1 LTASCTEEPFEV
13 QSVDKTSRDGL
24 MKYAFF
30 LGCTIP
36 ARARNYELSA
46 RRVAETLGIDLIETD
61 RFMCCGFPIKAA
73 DREAS
78 TLMAAY
84 NLSLA
89 QEKGLDICS
98 LCSSCASQ
106 LAEAAHH
113 LSQDEHEKARV
124 NERLSEVG
132 LTYREGP
139 RVRHFARVLFEEVGA
154 ETIRNA
160 FKRDLKGLRIAVHYG
175 CHYLKPSSIHDRFD
189 DVEDPGSIE
198 ELVALTGAEVV
209 AYSGKK
215 MCCGGPVLPVD
226 EKVALS
232 VTKKKLDSL
241 ADAGADALCLVCPF
255 CSVMYDGNQKSI
267 ESEFN
272 VTYNLPVLYLTQVL
286 GLAMGFDRKALGLN
300 MNVVK
305 TKELLERVAG

>member
-1 LTASCTEEPFEV
+1 
-13 QSVDKTSRDGL
+13 

-46 RRVAETLGIDLIETD
+46 RKVAVTLGIDLIETD
-61 RFMCCGFPIKAA
+61 RFMCCGFPIKGA
-73 DREAS
+73 DRDAA

-113 LSQDEHEKARV
+113 LSWDKDAKARV
-124 NERLSEVG
+124 NERLSAVG
-132 LTYREGP
+132 
-139 RVRHFARVLFEEVGA
+139 VRHFARVLFEEVGA
-154 ETIRNA
+154 ETIKA
-160 FKRDLKGLRIAVHYG
+160 HLKKELGGLKIAVHYG
-175 CHYLKPSSIHDRFD
+175 CHYLKPSSIHDHFD
-189 DVEDPGSIE
+189 DVEDPRSIE
-198 ELVALTGAEVV
+198 ALVALTGAEVID
-209 AYSGKK
+209 YPGKK
-215 MCCGGPVLPVD
+215 RCCGGPVLPVD
-226 EKVALS
+226 EKLAIS
-232 VTKKKLDSL
+232 VTKEKLDSL
-241 ADAGADALCLVCPF
+241 VEAGADALCLVCPF

-267 ESEFN
+267 ESEFG
-272 VTYNLPVLYLTQVL
+272 VAYNLPVLYLTQVL
-286 GLAMGFDRKALGLN
+286 GLAMGFDRKELGLN

-305 TKELLERVAG
+305 TKELLERVAA

>member
-1 LTASCTEEPFEV
+1 
-13 QSVDKTSRDGL
+13 

-46 RRVAETLGIDLIETD
+46 RKVAETLGIDLIETD

-73 DREAS
+73 DRDAA

-113 LSQDEHEKARV
+113 LLWDEDESARV
-124 NERLSEVG
+124 NERLSAVG
-132 LTYREGP
+132 LTYKEGP
-139 RVRHFARVLFEEVGA
+139 KIRHFARVLFEEVGA
-154 ETIRNA
+154 ETIKA
-160 FKRDLKGLRIAVHYG
+160 HFKKNLGGLKIAVHYG
-175 CHYLKPSSIHDRFD
+175 CHYLKPSSIHDHFD
-189 DVEDPGSIE
+189 DVEDPRSLE

-209 AYSGKK
+209 DYPGKK

-226 EKVALS
+226 EKLALS
-232 VTKKKLDSL
+232 VTKEKLDRL
-241 ADAGADALCLVCPF
+241 VDAKADALCLVCPF

-267 ESEFN
+267 ESEFG

-286 GLAMGFDRKALGLN
+286 GLAMGFDIKELGLN

-305 TKELLERVAG
+305 TKELTARIGL